1 VLGFLNAKF
10 GRESSTYLTKNRGK
24 VMMKNL
30 LLAVFVCFAVLFS
43 VNANAEDVLRPP
55 QDLKSLFGKVITI
68 KDFFGSNTFMCRIAG
83 VSEYLS
89 QYGKQVTISVSGLD
103 YYGSEI
109 KTIAYIVTSD
119 GERWEIKNGDK
130 AQKITIKSIE

>member
-1 VLGFLNAKF
+1 
-10 GRESSTYLTKNRGK
+10 
-24 VMMKNL
+24 MMKNL